1 MDDVILSH
9 GSRDWSVVLWREPS
23 GVINGSVTLLGGW
36 NKRSHVHA
44 HGSTER
50 DALQALL
57 VALEHFR
64 GGVCA
69 VQPHHQLMAS
79 GRLACAFII
88 NRKGTYESPTKEA
101 DDDRSA

>member
-23 GVINGSVTLLGGW
+23 GIINGSVTLLGGW
-36 NKRSHVHA
+36 NKRSTVYA
-44 HGSTER
+44 HGATQR

-64 GGVCA
+64 SGVAA

-88 NRKGTYESPTKEA
+88 NRMGTYQGPTKETG
-101 DDDRSA
+101 DDRSA

>member
-1 MDDVILSH
+1 
-9 GSRDWSVVLWREPS
+9 
-23 GVINGSVTLLGGW
+23 VTLLGGW
-36 NKRSHVHA
+36 NKRSNVYA
-44 HGSTER
+44 HGATER

-64 GGVCA
+64 DGVNA

-101 DDDRSA
+101 GDDRSA